1 MNRSIIMTLEAGLL
15 AAVLV
20 CGCQSVGGGPC
31 DEELIDC
38 TMADWKTAL
47 IAQDLDK
54 VMAAYSEDYTSTRG
68 GKDSVR
74 EFMTRV
80 FEEGYLDNAKVNLEK
95 VEITIE
101 EDKAEFGPVE
111 FISDRGTF
119 RLEYILHKEDKA
131 WLIVGSR
138 VVEQ

>member
-1 MNRSIIMTLEAGLL
+1 MNRSVIMKLGVCLVT
-15 AAVLV
+15 AVLV
-20 CGCQSVGGGPC
+20 CGCQSVGGPC
-31 DEELIDC
+31 DEELINC
-38 TMADWKTAL
+38 TMTDWKAAL

-74 EFMTRV
+74 KFMTRV

-95 VEITIE
+95 VEIATE
-101 EDKAEFGPVE
+101 GEKAEFGPVE

-119 RLEYILHKEDKA
+119 RLEYTLQKEDEA

>member
-1 MNRSIIMTLEAGLL
+1 MNRSVITELAIGVL
-15 AAVLV
+15 AAVLI
-20 CGCQSVGGGPC
+20 CGCQSVGGPC
-31 DEELIDC
+31 DEELVNC
-38 TMADWKTAL
+38 TMTDWKAAL

-111 FISDRGTF
+111 FVADMGTF
-119 RLEYILHKEDKA
+119 TLEYTLQKEDKA